1 LKSSIPAIPTSGK
14 RPRSSPTLALWAKG
28 EPVDFPFSVPSIAT
42 LERLDFDGPVTVLV
56 GENGT
61 GKSTLLESLAIATQ
75 LPAVGSARPST
86 DPTLEPQRRL
96 ARQLRLTWRGRTRR
110 GFFLRAEDF
119 FGFQK
124 QLAVQRA
131 EHEAELRRIDREL
144 VDASEHARRL
154 ARGPHRASLGAMEQ
168 RYGADPDAR
177 SHGEA
182 FLNLFQQ
189 RLVPG
194 GLFLLDEP
202 EAALSPQ
209 SQLGFLAM
217 IRDAVDAGSQFLIAT
232 HSPILMAIPGA
243 RILGFD
249 DPPVR
254 PVSFEELES
263 VMLVRDFLQAP
274 ERYLRMIWEREP

>member
-1 LKSSIPAIPTSGK
+1 
-14 RPRSSPTLALWAKG
+14 
-28 EPVDFPFSVPSIAT
+28 VPSIAT
-42 LERLDFDGPVTVLV
+42 LDRIGFDAPVTVFV

-75 LPAVGSARPST
+75 LPAVGSARPAS

-124 QLAVQRA
+124 QLAVQRV
-131 EHEAELRRIDREL
+131 EHERELERIDREL
-144 VDASEHARRL
+144 AGASEYARRL
-154 ARGPHRASLGAMEQ
+154 ASGPHHASIGAMDQ
-168 RYGADPDAR
+168 RYGSNPDAR
-177 SHGEA
+177 SHGGA
-182 FLNLFQQ
+182 FLNLFLQ

-194 GLFLLDEP
+194 GLYLLDEP

-209 SQLGFLAM
+209 SQLGFMAM
-217 IRDAVDAGSQFLIAT
+217 IRDAIEDGSQFVIAT
-232 HSPILMAIPGA
+232 HSPILMAIPQA
-243 RILGFD
+243 HILSFD

-254 PVSFEELES
+254 RVAYEELAA
-263 VMLVRDFLQAP
+263 VILVRDFLQAP
-274 ERYLRMIWEREP
+274 ERYLRMIWDGAHRKEDT

>member
-1 LKSSIPAIPTSGK
+1 VERRGADTAAG
-14 RPRSSPTLALWAKG
+14 
-28 EPVDFPFSVPSIAT
+28 FPFSVPSIAT
-42 LERLDFDGPVTVLV
+42 LDRIELDRPVTILV

-61 GKSTLLESLAIATQ
+61 GKSTFLEALAVATGV
-75 LPAVGSARPST
+75 PAVGSARPSS

-96 ARQLRLTWRGRTRR
+96 ARHLGLSWRGRTHR

-124 QLAVQRA
+124 GLARQRA
-131 EHEAELRRIDREL
+131 EHEAELTRVDVEL
-144 VDASEHARRL
+144 SGSSEHARRL
-154 ARGPHRASLGAMEQ
+154 ARGPHAASLAAMASS
-168 RYGADPDAR
+168 YGENPDAR

-182 FLNLFQQ
+182 FLNLFVQ
-189 RLVPG
+189 RLSPG

-217 IRDAVDAGSQFLIAT
+217 MRDALDAGGQFIIAT
-232 HSPILMAIPGA
+232 HSPILMATPDA
-243 RILGFD
+243 LILSFD

-254 PVSFEELES
+254 PTTFDALES
-263 VMLVRDFLQAP
+263 VALVREFLQAP
-274 ERYLRMIWEREP
+274 ERYLRRIWEPPA

>member
-1 LKSSIPAIPTSGK
+1 MQLAELRYQ
-14 RPRSSPTLALWAKG
+14 RPEG
-28 EPVDFPFSVPSIAT
+28 EGDFPFSVPAIASLDT
-42 LERLDFDGPVTVLV
+42 LPMDTPVTLLV
-56 GENGT
+56 GENGS
-61 GKSTLLESLAIATQ
+61 GKSTFLEALAIAAK
-75 LPAVGSARPST
+75 LPAVGSSRLES
-86 DPTLEPQRRL
+86 DPTLAEQRAL
-96 ARQLRLTWRGRTRR
+96 ARCLRLTWRGRRHR

-124 QLAVQRA
+124 RLGQQRA
-131 EHEAELRRIDREL
+131 EHEAEIRRVNREL
-144 VDASEHARRL
+144 AGASDLARQL
-154 ARGPHRASLGAMEQ
+154 ARGPHMASIGSIEA
-168 RYGADPDAR
+168 RYGENPDAA

-182 FLNLFQQ
+182 FLNLFAQ

-217 IRDAVDAGSQFLIAT
+217 IRSSLDSGSQFVIAT

-243 RILGFD
+243 TILSFD

-254 PVSFEELES
+254 AVPYDELES
-263 VMLVRDFLQAP
+263 VTLVRDFLQAP
-274 ERYLRMIWEREP
+274 ERYLRMIWEDGD

>member
-1 LKSSIPAIPTSGK
+1 MPDTVAPSPSVQLTEVRYRGSPELSGFPWSVPAIASLG
-14 RPRSSPTLALWAKG
+14 TL
-28 EPVDFPFSVPSIAT
+28 
-42 LERLDFDGPVTVLV
+42 RFDTPVTVLV

-61 GKSTLLESLAIATQ
+61 GKSTFMEALAIATD

-86 DPTLEPQRRL
+86 DRTLEAQRGL
-96 ARQLRLTWRGRTRR
+96 AKLLGLTWKGRTRR

-124 QLAVQRA
+124 SLAEQRA
-131 EHEAELRRIDREL
+131 EHEREL
-144 VDASEHARRL
+144 VRIQRELADSSDYARRL
-154 ARGPHRASLGAMEQ
+154 AMGPHRASIGAMDAT
-168 RYGADPDAR
+168 YGENPDAR

-189 RLVPG
+189 RLSPT

-217 IRDAVDAGSQFLIAT
+217 LRDAVGTGSQFVIAT
-232 HSPILMAIPGA
+232 HSPILMAIPNA
-243 RILGFD
+243 TILSFD

-254 PVSFEELES
+254 PVPFDELES
-263 VMLVRDFLQAP
+263 VTLVRDFLQAP
-274 ERYLRMIWEREP
+274 ERYLRMIWEE